1 MNTVIIGIIAISV
14 IVFHY
19 WACHRA
25 PKYWY
30 LGGIIPLVWFGLL
43 AFLFFK
49 GTIDFGEDW
58 KMIIF
63 PTLIFFFMWME
74 GHQSAKKKEMNKMK
88 VKDME

>member
-49 GTIDFGEDW
+49 GTIDF
-58 KMIIF
+58 
-63 PTLIFFFMWME
+63 
-74 GHQSAKKKEMNKMK
+74 
-88 VKDME
+88 